1 MRHQHLLIRRL
12 AVILRS
18 RMSSQGHLLQA
29 VQQEGRGNCLPPS
42 HGCTA
47 ACREA
52 QALVALTEPYMP
64 TDAPA
69 RRPDVVIGR
78 IPHLTVPKPAR
89 ARTSMAPLQS
99 PLFPEAV

>member
-1 MRHQHLLIRRL
+1 MRHQYLLIRRL
-12 AVILRS
+12 AVLLRS

-29 VQQEGRGNCLPPS
+29 VQQEGRGNCLPPRD
-42 HGCTA
+42 GCTA

-64 TDAPA
+64 GDVRAQ
-69 RRPDVVIGR
+69 RPDVVIGR
-78 IPHLTVPKPAR
+78 IPRLAGPKRAR
-89 ARTSMAPLQS
+89 ARKSMAPLQS